1 MIIVT
6 GGAGCIG
13 SAIVW
18 ALNKRGISEI
28 ILVDGVDHP
37 EKKKNIA
44 VLNYFALEDKEVFLD
59 QIKNLKIPWS
69 VDAIIHL
76 GGCSSTIEKDEK
88 FLTST
93 NFNYTKYLATYALN
107 KGIRFIY
114 ASSAA
119 TYGSGESGFSDKVDL
134 KTLKPLNP
142 YGHSKHKFDLW
153 AQEQGVLDQV
163 AGLKYFNVFGPG
175 EYHKK
180 EMQSMVRRGFLQVL
194 DSGKIRLFKS
204 HNPEYADGD
213 QQRDFLY
220 IKDAI
225 EMTLFFLDNPKIG
238 GVFNAG
244 TGVVR
249 TWNDL
254 AKAVF
259 KAMDRKISI
268 EYINMPPSIRDQ
280 FQYRTCAKIDKIRKA
295 GYSQPITSLEEAT
308 TDYIQNYLIFN
319 KRLGESRVSFG

>member
-13 SAIVW
+13 SAVVW
-18 ALNKRGISEI
+18 GLNKRGITDI
-28 ILVDGVDHP
+28 ILVDGVGHP
-37 EKKKNIA
+37 EKAKNIES
-44 VLNYFALEDKEVFLD
+44 LDYQALENKDIFLD
-59 QIKNLKIPWS
+59 YIKNSNLPWS

-76 GGCSSTIEKDEK
+76 GGCSSTIERDES
-88 FLTST
+88 FLTR
-93 NFNYTKYLATYALN
+93 NNYEYTKLLATFALN
-107 KGIRFIY
+107 KDIRFIY

-119 TYGSGESGFSDKVDL
+119 TYGNGLKGFSDEVDL
-134 KTLKPLNP
+134 ETLDPLNL
-142 YGHSKHKFDLW
+142 YGHSKQKFDMW
-153 AQEQGVLDQV
+153 AKEQGALNRIV
-163 AGLKYFNVFGPG
+163 GLKYFNVFGPS

-204 HNPEYADGD
+204 HNPEYADGG
-213 QQRDFLY
+213 QERDFLY

-238 GVFNAG
+238 GIFNAG

-254 AKAVF
+254 AATVF
-259 KAMDRKISI
+259 KAMDRKIAI
-268 EYINMPPSIRDQ
+268 EYVDMPPSIRDQ
-280 FQYRTCAKIDKIRKA
+280 FQYRTCAKIGKIREA

-308 TDYIQNYLIFN
+308 MDYIQNYLLFN
-319 KRLGESRVSFG
+319 KRL

>member
-18 ALNKRGISEI
+18 ALNKRGIKDI

-44 VLNYFALEDKEVFLD
+44 SLNYFALEDKEIFLD
-59 QIKNLKIPWS
+59 RIKNIKTPWS
-69 VDAIIHL
+69 IDAIIHL
-76 GGCSSTIEKDEK
+76 GGCSSTIERNEA
-88 FLTST
+88 FLTKT
-93 NFNYTKYLATYALN
+93 NFDYTRCLATYALN
-107 KGIRFIY
+107 KDIRFIY

-119 TYGSGESGFSDKVDL
+119 TYGSGENGFSDKVDL
-134 KTLKPLNP
+134 KILNPLNP

-153 AQEQGVLDQV
+153 AKGQGVLGQIV
-163 AGLKYFNVFGPG
+163 GLKYFNVFGPG

-213 QQRDFLY
+213 QERDFLY

-238 GVFNAG
+238 GIFNAG

-254 AKAVF
+254 AAIVF
-259 KAMDRKISI
+259 KAMDRNIAI
-268 EYINMPPSIRDQ
+268 EYVDMPPSIRGQ
-280 FQYRTCAKIDKIRKA
+280 FQYRTCAKIDKIRNA

-308 TDYIQNYLIFN
+308 TDYIQNYLLSN
-319 KRLGESRVSFG
+319 KRLGESKVSFG

>member
-18 ALNKRGISEI
+18 ALNKRGIKDI

-44 VLNYFALEDKEVFLD
+44 SLDYFALEGKEIFLD
-59 QIKNLKIPWS
+59 RITNLKIPWS
-69 VDAIIHL
+69 IDAIIHL
-76 GGCSSTIEKDEK
+76 GGCSSTIERDEA
-88 FLTST
+88 FLTKT
-93 NFNYTKYLATYALN
+93 NFDYTKCLATYTLN

-119 TYGSGESGFSDKVDL
+119 TYGSGENGFSDEADL
-134 KTLKPLNP
+134 KSLEPLNP
-142 YGHSKHKFDLW
+142 YAHSKHKFDLW
-153 AQEQGVLDQV
+153 AQEQGVLDQI

-204 HNPEYADGD
+204 HNPEYADGG

-220 IKDAI
+220 VKDAI
-225 EMTLFFLDNPKIG
+225 EMTLFFLDNPKTG
-238 GVFNAG
+238 GIFNAG

-254 AKAVF
+254 AASVF
-259 KAMDRKISI
+259 KAMDRNIAI
-268 EYINMPPSIRDQ
+268 EYVDMPPSIRGQ
-280 FQYRTCAKIDKIRKA
+280 FQYHTCAKIDKIRNA
-295 GYSQPITSLEEAT
+295 GYSQSITSLEEAT
-308 TDYIQNYLIFN
+308 TDYIQNYLLSN
-319 KRLGESRVSFG
+319 KRLGESKVSFG